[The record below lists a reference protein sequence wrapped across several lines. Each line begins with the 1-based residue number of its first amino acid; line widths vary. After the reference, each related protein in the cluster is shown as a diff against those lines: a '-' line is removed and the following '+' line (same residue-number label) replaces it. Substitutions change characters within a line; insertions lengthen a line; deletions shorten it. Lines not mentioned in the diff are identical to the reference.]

1 MCVADS
7 DPEICFYNERY
18 FLIVFH
24 KHSHTHTQTRA
35 GSMQL
40 QWFFQFNFQAIKFG
54 GGEPFQLETNF
65 WRANIRIAFGERALR
80 II

>member
-1 MCVADS
+1 
-7 DPEICFYNERY
+7 
-18 FLIVFH
+18 
-24 KHSHTHTQTRA
+24 
-35 GSMQL
+35 MQL